1 MYVNKSC
8 VNWFDLVKGTSY
20 FWYSQKE
27 NFADPFIHEKVRLSS
42 TKQVKNNFKKSYLTI
57 GALLEK

>member
-8 VNWFDLVKGTSY
+8 VNWFDLAKGTSD

-27 NFADPFIHEKVRLSS
+27 NFADPFIYQKVRLSS
-42 TKQVKNNFKKSYLTI
+42 TKQMKSNFKKSYLTI